1 MKNGANYCQ
10 NSGNV
15 VFMGRNRSAGRA
27 LECSRFPDCSLG
39 RTGCWSLSPL
49 DITDRVWTMAD
60 LIDAALATQRSRRR
74 NRHSAFVKFELL
86 QVGAASSLARLLR
99 SRNLVPGGRPSG
111 QEELAGSDLSEV
123 AERTSPQSLQSAT
136 LHFELLHAVSSFN
149 QPIIRQQRLLSLF
162 QEHALT

>member
-1 MKNGANYCQ
+1 MFMISRLFPWAN
-10 NSGNV
+10 
-15 VFMGRNRSAGRA
+15 
-27 LECSRFPDCSLG
+27 
-39 RTGCWSLSPL
+39 GCWSLSPL

-60 LIDAALATQRSRRR
+60 LIDAALATQRLRRR
-74 NRHSAFVKFELL
+74 NRHSVKFELL
-86 QVGAASSLARLLR
+86 QVGGASSLARLLR

-149 QPIIRQQRLLSLF
+149 RPIIRQQRLLSLF
-162 QEHALT
+162 QEHALTRAIDQRDCIQESMSTRR